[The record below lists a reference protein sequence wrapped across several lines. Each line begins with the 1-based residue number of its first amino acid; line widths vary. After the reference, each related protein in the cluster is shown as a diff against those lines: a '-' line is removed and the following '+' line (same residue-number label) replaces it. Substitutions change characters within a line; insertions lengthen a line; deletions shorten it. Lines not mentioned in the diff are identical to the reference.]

1 MKNISAPL
9 VLSITMLALSV
20 TAARA
25 ADRVHAGQWE
35 ITIGDGAPGTAMRS
49 CVTAAHANVA
59 NADDRTFQQ
68 YLVKAAEEVG
78 CTVKE
83 VRVAGNQVTIDS
95 VCAGEPNMN
104 TTTYHGDW
112 YEQVNSNGMKIRATR
127 IGACP

>member
-35 ITIGDGAPGTAMRS
+35 ITVGDGAQGAPMRS

-59 NADDRTFQQ
+59 NGDDKTFQE

-78 CTVKE
+78 CTVKD
-83 VRVAGNQVTIDS
+83 VKVSGNQVTIDS
-95 VCAGEPNMN
+95 VCAGEQNMN
-104 TTTYHGDW
+104 TTIYHGDW
-112 YEQVNSNGMKIRATR
+112 YEQLNSNGMKIRAKR